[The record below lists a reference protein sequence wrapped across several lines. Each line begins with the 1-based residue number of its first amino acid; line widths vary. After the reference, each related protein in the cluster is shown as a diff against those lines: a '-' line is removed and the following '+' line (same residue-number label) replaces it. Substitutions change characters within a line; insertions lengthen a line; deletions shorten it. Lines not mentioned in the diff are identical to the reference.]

1 MKLQLPYKNETG
13 QRYTKQL
20 FYEQW
25 INLPIEQRRGEPP
38 FTLSLKRDGLICF
51 REEYVR
57 DGDPTGYTTSVRLLG
72 DYSYWTFLC
81 KVGWF
86 RDALE
91 VWNEE
96 LEAKLKSE
104 AMRKIREIA
113 EGDDAKALAAAK
125 FLAQKEYK
133 KTAGTKR
140 GRPSKEEIEGK
151 LQNEVDD
158 LKQLEDDANRIRLIK
173 G

>member
-1 MKLQLPYKNETG
+1 MKLQLPFKNETG

-20 FYEQW
+20 FHEMW
-25 INLPIEQRRGEPP
+25 INLPIELRRGEPP
-38 FTLSLKRDGLICF
+38 FTLNHKKDGLICF

-57 DGDPTGYTTSVRLLG
+57 DADPTGYTTSTRLLG
-72 DYSYWTFLC
+72 DFTYWTLLC
-81 KVGWF
+81 KTSWF

-91 VWNEE
+91 SWNEE
-96 LEAKLKSE
+96 LEAKLQAE

-133 KTAGTKR
+133 KAAG
-140 GRPSKEEIEGK
+140 P
-151 LQNEVDD
+151 
-158 LKQLEDDANRIRLIK
+158 
-173 G
+173 